1 VEWTEDAL
9 RRFSRQIVLP
19 EVGGIGQA
27 RLAEARVALVG
38 MGGIG
43 APAAMFLGAAGIGT
57 LRLIDHDEVDLS
69 NLHRQI
75 LYRLDDV
82 GRYKVDAAADALHAA
97 HPELR
102 IERCR
107 EVLDRSNAERLL
119 QSADIVVDGT
129 DDFEVRALVAAG
141 CARGRLPLVSAS
153 VQGFDGQL
161 IVLRPYLGPP
171 HPSYRCI
178 YPDTPSPGA
187 LPSCALS
194 GVMGPV
200 PGTLAGLAATEVLKL
215 LLGLTSPDEA
225 APLLCYDA
233 LGTALHRIAIART
246 TLADEADIMPS
257 RMTERA

>member
-1 VEWTEDAL
+1 LEWTEDAL

-27 RLAEARVALVG
+27 RLARARIALVG

-69 NLHRQI
+69 NLHRQV

-82 GRYKVDAAADALHAA
+82 GRPKVDAAADALLAA
-97 HPELR
+97 RPDLHV
-102 IERCR
+102 ERCR
-107 EVLDRSNAERLL
+107 EVLDQASTERLL
-119 QSADIVVDGT
+119 QSADGVVDGT
-129 DDFEVRALVAAG
+129 DDFDVRALVAEA
-141 CARGRLPLVSAS
+141 CARVHLPLVSAS

-161 IVLRPYLGPP
+161 ILLRPYLGPP

-178 YPDTPSPGA
+178 YPETPAPAA

-194 GVMGPV
+194 GVIGPV
-200 PGTLAGLAATEVLKL
+200 PGTVAGLAATEVLKL

-233 LGTALHRIAIART
+233 HAMALHRITIART
-246 TLADEADIMPS
+246 PLADRAGLPPRMADRS
-257 RMTERA
+257 